1 MKKRLSVAVT
11 LGALLTVGLA
21 LPAGAAAREI
31 TVVAKEFKFVPD
43 VIHVTKG
50 EEVSLV
56 FKNAGALSHN
66 LTFDG
71 LGGLKT
77 KTIQTG
83 ATQTLRFTAAKT
95 GDIQFYCSVTGH
107 REAGMH
113 GELITTAP

>member
-1 MKKRLSVAVT
+1 MRSQMGVGLA
-11 LGALLTVGLA
+11 LGVLLTVGLA
-21 LPAGAAAREI
+21 LPATASAREI
-31 TVVAKEFKFVPD
+31 TVVAKEFKFVPN
-43 VIHVTKG
+43 VIHVAKG
-50 EEVSLV
+50 EDVSLV

-77 KTIQTG
+77 ESIQTG
-83 ATQTLRFTAAKT
+83 ATRTLRFTAAKT

-113 GELITTAP
+113 GELITGPP